1 MLASLAMNRLA
12 HHFTTMAYNNA
23 WANMR
28 LLSATARLSG
38 ADFVAPRAG
47 FFPSLKAT
55 LNHTLTVDWYYVD
68 ALERALRGQP
78 PNPDALGYFE
88 PEEPFSTCAELTREQ
103 QAVDR
108 RLIDLCASLTDGQ
121 LDTPVG
127 VTRRHGVVSERAT
140 RLLAHL
146 FQHQIHHRG
155 QAHAMLSSTHVA
167 PPQLDDFFCA
177 ADADLRASELA
188 ELGTSERQLWSP
200 HGSPTGEA
208 PTRRELVDFLRA
220 QPWAVQASVSQALS
234 PQAAVIGVVVTDQL
248 ELFFDTL
255 NNTRK
260 YQNLTARPEIALV
273 IGWDEGRTVQLQGQ
287 VDEPASDELA
297 RLKERYFARFP
308 DGREREAWPGIAY
321 LRVRPTW
328 LRYSDFRGAQPLVF
342 ERTAA
347 ELAGE

>member
-1 MLASLAMNRLA
+1 V
-12 HHFTTMAYNNA
+12 
-23 WANMR
+23 
-28 LLSATARLSG
+28 G
-38 ADFVAPRAG
+38 
-47 FFPSLKAT
+47 
-55 LNHTLTVDWYYVD
+55 
-68 ALERALRGQP
+68 LEV
-78 PNPDALGYFE
+78 
-88 PEEPFSTCAELTREQ
+88 
-103 QAVDR
+103 VDR

-177 ADADLRASELA
+177 GDADLRASELA

-200 HGSPTGEA
+200 PGSPAGEA
-208 PTRRELVDFLRA
+208 PTRRELVEFLRA

-255 NNTRK
+255 KKTRE
-260 YQNLTARPEIALV
+260 YQDLAARPEIALV

-297 RLKERYFARFP
+297 RLKERDFALSRRPRARSLARHRLPAGAADQGVDDVGYLASVISSLTAQGLTGPGQVYLVGSSNGAMLSYRFAC
-308 DGREREAWPGIAY
+308 EAA
-321 LRVRPTW
+321 
-328 LRYSDFRGAQPLVF
+328 
-342 ERTAA
+342 
-347 ELAGE
+347 